1 VPQARVMAH
10 LALSMMT
17 RSGTPPNHSKARRWQ
32 PSQVATVWSQTNS
45 TYWWRLWHRV
55 MTNAQVRR
63 GLPSGCVSTGPAPKS
78 TWAASPGEVSAAGG
92 LGRQLARRMSGHPR
106 RTAE

>member
-1 VPQARVMAH
+1 MAH

-17 RSGTPPNHSKARRWQ
+17 RRGTPANHSKARRWQ
-32 PSQVATVWSQTNS
+32 PSQVATVWSHTNS
-45 TYWWRLWHRV
+45 TYWWRLLASV

-63 GLPSGCVSTGPAPKS
+63 GWPSGWVSTGPAPKS
-78 TWAASPGEVSAAGG
+78 TWATSPGSKSSRHVVSGG
-92 LGRQLARRMSGHPR
+92 SWLRMSATNR